1 MGNGT
6 KERLIETAERLFAQR
21 GIAGVSL
28 REIGEAAGQRN
39 TAAVLYHFGS
49 KQRLIEAI
57 LEHRRKDMDARR
69 VAVLAESK
77 RPGRSRD
84 LRAVVEGMV
93 RPLAESLHPGSYAV
107 RFLAQRLT
115 DPADGYS
122 FLPVQDRAARR
133 IAASLR
139 QTLPELPP
147 ATLQRRA
154 RFAWRFLVD
163 TLAGH
168 ERELEMAHRPSIKI
182 ADLAEEIVEL
192 IVAMFG
198 APAPEAGRRAAQ
210 RPGCGLPAGRTRLP
224 KHRRASS

>member
-57 LEHRRKDMDARR
+57 LEHRRKDMNARR

-77 RPGRSRD
+77 HPGRSSG

-93 RPLAESLHPGSYAV
+93 CPLAESLHPGSYAV

-122 FLPVQDRAARR
+122 FLPVQNRVARG

-139 QTLPELPP
+139 QTLPELPA

-154 RFAWRFLVD
+154 GFAWRFLVD

-168 ERELEMAHRPSIKI
+168 ERELESLPKLSIKI
-182 ADLAEEIVEL
+182 ADLAEELVEMMA
-192 IVAMFG
+192 AMIS
-198 APAPEAGRRAAQ
+198 APVPEAQQRPAQ
-210 RPGCGLPAGRTRLP
+210 RPRRGASARRTRSP
-224 KHRRASS
+224 KHQGASS